1 MPETTRPTPAA
12 PEFVELVCADPVLLH
27 AEFEAIVAANFPT
40 PPSGERPPRVESG
53 APTRRPVG
61 LARPGVNYRDAG
73 GTAHLC
79 GETRDRAS
87 GPICAAMRAPCEAT
101 SQENCL
107 AVSVGPA
114 VAVRRGR
121 ILRNKRLATRPVPTS
136 HPEAGRKLWGLAV
149 ATETPAQ
156 RQSRRTQLSRG
167 MGTVIRHRRTVP
179 NGLSNNSSALGVC
192 LRLDIMDFLEEIGNL
207 VHQNVLVGRG

>member
-73 GTAHLC
+73 GTAHL
-79 GETRDRAS
+79 
-87 GPICAAMRAPCEAT
+87 
-101 SQENCL
+101 
-107 AVSVGPA
+107 VV
-114 VAVRRGR
+114 
-121 ILRNKRLATRPVPTS
+121 K
-136 HPEAGRKLWGLAV
+136 H
-149 ATETPAQ
+149 ATEPRGPFARRCALHAKRPA
-156 RQSRRTQLSRG
+156 RRT
-167 MGTVIRHRRTVP
+167 
-179 NGLSNNSSALGVC
+179 AL
-192 LRLDIMDFLEEIGNL
+192 
-207 VHQNVLVGRG
+207 Q